1 MKTLCLRASAVPA
14 FHRTFKYWKGNFTTE
29 ELRRGENDIR
39 YCKKKAIISNLNDRF
54 SQADIKPPWE
64 TKLQKSRF
72 VIVTDVENVGN
83 SKLEFFPRR
92 LQKLIFGV
100 IHISISEKNKSLV
113 GI

>member
-1 MKTLCLRASAVPA
+1 MIPSKLQ
-14 FHRTFKYWKGNFTTE
+14 H
-29 ELRRGENDIR
+29 
-39 YCKKKAIISNLNDRF
+39 KKKAIISNLNDRF

-92 LQKLIFGV
+92 LQ
-100 IHISISEKNKSLV
+100 N
-113 GI
+113 